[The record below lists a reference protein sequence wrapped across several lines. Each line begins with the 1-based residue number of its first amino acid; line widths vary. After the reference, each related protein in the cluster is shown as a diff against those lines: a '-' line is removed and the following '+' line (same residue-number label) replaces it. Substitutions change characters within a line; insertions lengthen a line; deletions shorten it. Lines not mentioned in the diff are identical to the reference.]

1 MAELVKI
8 KLTHA
13 LTSENEIAPY
23 FLRNFTRQC
32 VAVLSYLVSTY
43 VLRVTRNILYRHIN
57 GVRRFFLE
65 RDF

>member
-13 LTSENEIAPY
+13 LTLE
-23 FLRNFTRQC
+23 TRKMLYTFC
-32 VAVLSYLVSTY
+32 ATSHASVWLYLAYLGSTY

-57 GVRRFFLE
+57 GVRDFF
-65 RDF
+65 